1 VPDIAASGRPQENR
15 ITGRAGTVLSTP
27 ELAELDTYI
36 AKSEYLAD
44 LAIEC
49 GFQDLA
55 ASVLRARTSDPAR
68 PRPVVGEG
76 VCSAGRE
83 RAVNDA
89 RHGRQFGPQAQQR
102 RRDRSEVIP
111 LS

>member
-83 RAVNDA
+83 RAVKM
-89 RHGRQFGPQAQQR
+89 
-102 RRDRSEVIP
+102 RDTAGNLAPRPSSAGVIAVRS
-111 LS
+111 SR